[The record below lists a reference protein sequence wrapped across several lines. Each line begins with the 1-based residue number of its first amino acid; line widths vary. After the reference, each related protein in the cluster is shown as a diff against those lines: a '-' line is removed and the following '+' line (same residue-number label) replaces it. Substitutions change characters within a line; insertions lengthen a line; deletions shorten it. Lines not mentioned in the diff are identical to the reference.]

1 MSVLF
6 AFLHH
11 IAAFVLFA
19 AIVVEF
25 VVIRDELTLRTARRL
40 LRTDAVVGMAAAS
53 LLLVGI
59 LRVVFFEKGGDYY
72 LHSVP
77 FMVKMSLFVL
87 IALTSLYPT
96 VKFMSWRGAIRQGQP
111 PAVDAGTLRTIRTV
125 LHVELA
131 GVVVLMLMGTMMARG
146 VGMIEALRAA
156 ALT

>member
-11 IAAFVLFA
+11 FAAFVLFA

-25 VVIRDELTLRTARRL
+25 IAITDAFSAQTAARL
-40 LRTDAVVGMAAAS
+40 LKTDAVVGMAAVL

-59 LRVVFFEKGGDYY
+59 LRVVLFEKGTDYY

-77 FMVKMSLFVL
+77 FMLKMTLFVL
-87 IALTSLYPT
+87 IALLSLYPT
-96 VKFMSWRGAIRQGQP
+96 IKFMSWRGALRQGRTP
-111 PAVDAGTLRTIRTV
+111 DVDAGTLRRVRTV

-131 GVVVLMLMGTMMARG
+131 GVVLLMLLGAMMARG
-146 VGMIEALRAA
+146 TLMVE
-156 ALT
+156 